1 MIVDKIRQSIIPTNN
16 IVNTVE
22 NFKYYNYGIH
32 IIFYHTDPTNL
43 PKNIINIPYHS
54 TNNNFIMCPPSIKEL
69 SFNTTNI
76 KDRSIL
82 LSFKGNFNSSKK
94 RKIVLHKF
102 IRETNKLDDIYT
114 RSKIIILDSKKQL
127 KNERLEKKYSYDNI
141 MNNSIFG
148 ILVEGD
154 LPWTYR
160 LTEIINSGIIPII
173 VETETN
179 ILPFSNFID
188 YSKFSFVIKEKDIA
202 NFIEILPS
210 IYNQIKEGKR
220 DYMLQ
225 ELYKVNQKYFI
236 NRRSQMTTMIEY
248 LKQLE

>member
-1 MIVDKIRQSIIPTNN
+1 
-16 IVNTVE
+16 
-22 NFKYYNYGIH
+22 
-32 IIFYHTDPTNL
+32 
-43 PKNIINIPYHS
+43 
-54 TNNNFIMCPPSIKEL
+54 
-69 SFNTTNI
+69 
-76 KDRSIL
+76 
-82 LSFKGNFNSSKK
+82 
-94 RKIVLHKF
+94 
-102 IRETNKLDDIYT
+102 
-114 RSKIIILDSKKQL
+114 
-127 KNERLEKKYSYDNI
+127 

-160 LTEIINSGIIPII
+160 LTEIINSGIIQII